1 MPRDLPIFEL
11 EHSLVGE
18 LKAHSR
24 LILQAPTGSGKSTQ
38 VPQILLDHGLLGD
51 GQVVILQPRRLAT
64 RLLAARV
71 ASERNG
77 RLGNEV
83 GYQIR
88 FENITSDRTRIRFVT
103 EGILLRQLIQNP
115 ELRGVSAILFD
126 EFHER
131 HLYGDITLARA
142 LQLQATSRPDLKLAV
157 MSATLDAGLLQKYLE
172 PCAVLSSSGRAFPV
186 AIEYLPKPVGGDGYP
201 IWDLAADELER
212 LAPNTEGDV
221 LVFMPGK
228 YEISRT
234 IAAIRASRVSDRF
247 VVLPLHGELPPAEQ
261 DAALAHY
268 QKRRAIVATNVAE
281 TSLTI
286 DGVQVVID
294 SGLARVARFDA
305 RRGINTLLV
314 EPISRASADQ
324 RAGRAGR
331 TAPGHCLRLWTEREH
346 LDRAQQELPEVKRLD
361 LAEVVLTL
369 KASGIE
375 DVAKFRWLEPPNPQ
389 ALARAEQLL
398 ADLGA
403 IRTGLETHAS
413 LGSARASRAGFGAL
427 AETSTAIS
435 YSKRRLPHFERPWG
449 KYAVT
454 FSTHNRRQLSSAEKD
469 IVLRSVLYAHSHG
482 QYELY
487 ATCVMPDHVH
497 LLFEPQ
503 VKGTDSEGG
512 SVFWSLPE
520 ILQAIK
526 SSTAHRINKASGT
539 GGTVWEK
546 ESFDRVIR
554 SESDLQEKFEYICRN
569 PWDAGVAAQGEDYPW
584 LWTPERSPAMA
595 PETAREAR
603 ALPSITEL
611 GRRMLAF
618 PVHPRYARMLLAAQ
632 EYRCVPAVALIAALT
647 QGRNLLR
654 RLEGKQAREDRE
666 DVLGGDAESDLFI
679 LMRAFRYAE
688 KSGFDSQRCTR
699 LGINAG
705 AAREAAQLTEQFL
718 AIARDEGLD
727 LDTGEVKAGSI
738 ERCVLAGFPDQVA
751 VRLDAGTLRCAL
763 VHGRR
768 GVLAREST
776 VHDARL
782 LVASEVREIESS
794 DKERQVLLTL
804 ATKIEEDWLR
814 ELFPESF
821 REETRVEFDSALRR
835 VVGQRAVLF
844 HDLLLRSEAFSP
856 KSDPA
861 AAQILAQEVLA
872 GTCPLK
878 HWDNAVEQW
887 TERVNFV
894 ATEFPELE
902 FPRIDDSGKLLLLEQ
917 ICQGAT
923 TYKEIKE
930 RPVWPVVK
938 SWLSGTQ
945 QQALED
951 LAPERIKLAKGRAA
965 KITYG
970 DSAPPTI
977 AARIQDLYDTPRGLA
992 VGRGRVALRIQV
1004 LAPNHRPIQ
1013 ITNDLETFWRD
1024 GYPKVKKELQRK
1036 YPKHEWR

>member
-1 MPRDLPIFEL
+1 MSRDLPIFEL
-11 EHSLVGE
+11 EEQIVASLKE
-18 LKAHSR
+18 HSR
-24 LILQAPTGSGKSTQ
+24 LIIQAPTGSGKSTQ
-38 VPQILLDHGLLGD
+38 VPQILFDRGLLGA

-64 RLLAARV
+64 RLLASRV
-71 ASERNG
+71 ASERNS
-77 RLGNEV
+77 RLGDEV

-88 FENITSDRTRIRFVT
+88 FENVTSDRTRIRFVT
-103 EGILLRQLIQNP
+103 EGILLRQLIQDP
-115 ELRGVSAILFD
+115 QLRGVSAILFD

-157 MSATLDAGLLQKYLE
+157 MSATLDSGLLQKYLE
-172 PCAVLSSSGRAFPV
+172 PCAGLSSSGRAFPV
-186 AIEYLPKPVGGDGYP
+186 EIDYLPKPVGGDGYP

-212 LAPNTEGDV
+212 LAPRTEGDV
-221 LVFMPGK
+221 LIFMPGK
-228 YEISRT
+228 YEIGRT

-247 VVLPLHGELPPAEQ
+247 IVLPLHGELPPAEQ

-294 SGLARVARFDA
+294 SGLARIARFDA

-314 EPISRASADQ
+314 EKISRASADQ

-346 LDRAQQELPEVKRLD
+346 LDRAAQELPEVKRLD

-369 KASGIE
+369 KASGVEEIGS
-375 DVAKFRWLEPPNPQ
+375 FRWLEPPEPQ

-398 ADLGA
+398 VDLGA
-403 IRTGLETHAS
+403 
-413 LGSARASRAGFGAL
+413 LGPGGV
-427 AETSTAIS
+427 TS
-435 YSKRRLPHFERPWG
+435 
-449 KYAVT
+449 
-454 FSTHNRRQLSSAEKD
+454 
-469 IVLRSVLYAHSHG
+469 
-482 QYELY
+482 
-487 ATCVMPDHVH
+487 
-497 LLFEPQ
+497 
-503 VKGTDSEGG
+503 
-512 SVFWSLPE
+512 
-520 ILQAIK
+520 
-526 SSTAHRINKASGT
+526 
-539 GGTVWEK
+539 
-546 ESFDRVIR
+546 
-554 SESDLQEKFEYICRN
+554 
-569 PWDAGVAAQGEDYPW
+569 
-584 LWTPERSPAMA
+584 
-595 PETAREAR
+595 
-603 ALPSITEL
+603 L

-632 EYRCVPAVALIAALT
+632 QYRCVPAVALIAALT

-666 DVLGGDAESDLFI
+666 DVLGSDAESDLFI

-688 KSGFDSQRCTR
+688 KSGFDSQRCAR

-718 AIARDEGLD
+718 AIARDEGLE
-727 LDTGEVKAGSI
+727 LQTGEVTAGSI

-794 DKERQVLLTL
+794 EKERQVLLTL

-821 REETRVEFDSALRR
+821 REETRVEFDPALRR
-835 VVGQRAVLF
+835 VGGQRATLF
-844 HDLLLRSEAFSP
+844 HDLVLRSEEFSP
-856 KSDPA
+856 KDNPA
-861 AAQILAQEVLA
+861 AGQILARQVVA
-872 GTCPLK
+872 GSCPLK

-887 TERVNFV
+887 IERVNFV

-902 FPRIDDSGKLLLLEQ
+902 FPRIDEAAKLLVLEQ

-923 TYKEIKE
+923 SYKEIKE
-930 RPVWPVVK
+930 RPVWPAVK
-938 SWLSGTQ
+938 SWLSAAQ
-945 QQALED
+945 QKTLDD
-951 LAPERIKLAKGRAA
+951 LAPERIKLANGRAA
-965 KITYG
+965 KIVYG
-970 DSAPPTI
+970 EGASPTI

-992 VGRGRVALRIQV
+992 VGRGRIALRIQV

-1013 ITNDLETFWRD
+1013 ITNDLETFWRE
-1024 GYPKVKKELQRK
+1024 GYPKIKKELQRK

>member
-1 MPRDLPIFEL
+1 MSRDLPIYEL
-11 EHSLVGE
+11 EHRIIAE

-24 LILQAPTGSGKSTQ
+24 LIIQAPTGSGKSTQ

-64 RLLAARV
+64 RLLSTRV
-71 ASERNG
+71 ASERNV
-77 RLGNEV
+77 RLGDEV

-88 FENITSDRTRIRFVT
+88 FENITSARTSIRFVT
-103 EGILLRQLIQNP
+103 EGILLRQLIQDP
-115 ELRGVSAILFD
+115 QLRGVSAILFD

-142 LQLQATSRPDLKLAV
+142 FQLQATSRPDLKLAV

-186 AIEYLPKPVGGDGYP
+186 EIEYLPKPVGGDSYP

-212 LAPNTEGDV
+212 IAPHTEGDV
-221 LVFMPGK
+221 LIFMPGK
-228 YEISRT
+228 YEIGRT
-234 IAAIRASRVSDRF
+234 ISAIRASRVSDRF

-294 SGLARVARFDA
+294 SGLARIARFDA
-305 RRGINTLLV
+305 RRGINTLFV
-314 EPISRASADQ
+314 EKISRASADQ

-346 LDRAQQELPEVKRLD
+346 LDRAGQEMPEVKRLD

-369 KASGIE
+369 KASGVEEIGS
-375 DVAKFRWLEPPNPQ
+375 FRWLEPPEPQ

-398 ADLGA
+398 VDLGA
-403 IRTGLETHAS
+403 I
-413 LGSARASRAGFGAL
+413 
-427 AETSTAIS
+427 
-435 YSKRRLPHFERPWG
+435 ER
-449 KYAVT
+449 
-454 FSTHNRRQLSSAEKD
+454 
-469 IVLRSVLYAHSHG
+469 
-482 QYELY
+482 
-487 ATCVMPDHVH
+487 
-497 LLFEPQ
+497 
-503 VKGTDSEGG
+503 GG
-512 SVFWSLPE
+512 
-520 ILQAIK
+520 I
-526 SSTAHRINKASGT
+526 
-539 GGTVWEK
+539 
-546 ESFDRVIR
+546 
-554 SESDLQEKFEYICRN
+554 
-569 PWDAGVAAQGEDYPW
+569 
-584 LWTPERSPAMA
+584 TP
-595 PETAREAR
+595 
-603 ALPSITEL
+603 L

-632 EYRCVPAVALIAALT
+632 QYRCVPAVALIAALT

-654 RLEGKQAREDRE
+654 RLDGKQAREDRE
-666 DVLGGDAESDLFI
+666 DVLGSDAESDLFI

-688 KSGFDSQRCTR
+688 KSGFDSQRCAQ

-705 AAREAAQLTEQFL
+705 AAREAAQLIEQFL
-718 AIARDEGLD
+718 AIARDEGLEIK
-727 LDTGEVKAGSI
+727 TGETKPGSI

-763 VHGRR
+763 VHGLR

-776 VHDARL
+776 VHGARL

-794 DKERQVLLTL
+794 EKERQVLLTL
-804 ATKIEEDWLR
+804 ATKIEEEWLR

-821 REETRVEFDSALRR
+821 REERRVEFDPALRR
-835 VVGQRAVLF
+835 VVGHRARLF
-844 HDLLLRSEAFSP
+844 HDLVLRSEEFSP
-856 KSDPA
+856 KGDPA
-861 AAQILAQEVLA
+861 AAQILAREALA
-872 GTCPLK
+872 GSCPLK

-887 TERVNFV
+887 IERVNFV

-902 FPRIDDSGKLLLLEQ
+902 FPKIDEAAKLLLFEQ
-917 ICQGAT
+917 ICQGAAS
-923 TYKEIKE
+923 YKEIKE
-930 RPVWPVVK
+930 RQIWPVLI
-938 SWLSGTQ
+938 SWLSAVQ
-945 QQALED
+945 QQTLD
-951 LAPERIKLAKGRAA
+951 SLAPERIKLAGSRAA

-970 DSAPPTI
+970 AGGPPTI

-992 VGRGRVALRIQV
+992 VGRGRIALRIQV

-1013 ITNDLETFWRD
+1013 ITNDLETFWRE
-1024 GYPKVKKELQRK
+1024 GYPKIKKELQRK